1 MAQPSERSRI
11 EKLIAH
17 HEQQLAALR
26 TVHALLAGDEQAS
39 SARRSKSTVTQAL
52 RLEAGRRSNGD
63 GPAEHGPYYV
73 PEERG
78 RRSEGKGHHKAA
90 VLARREQAAAFLAEF
105 DRTIPRP
112 RTYGGK
118 RLGAFISNGYLRQT
132 DEGIL
137 RTDKVYE
144 VDPRAPR
151 TAPAP
156 KVKKPNYWNKA
167 ATTARREKTAAY
179 LDTFSPTKPQPLTD
193 GAKHGATALVKNGYL
208 KKRGDGY
215 VRTAKAFTP

>member
-39 SARRSKSTVTQAL
+39 STRRRGTTVAQAL
-52 RLEAGRRSNGD
+52 QLEAERHANGN
-63 GPAEHGPYYV
+63 GHEG
-73 PEERG
+73 RG
-78 RRSEGKGHHKAA
+78 RRREGKGHHKAA

-105 DRTIPRP
+105 DRTTPRP

-132 DEGIL
+132 DDGIL
-137 RTDKVYE
+137 RTDKPYV
-144 VDPRAPR
+144 VDARAPQ
-151 TAPAP
+151 APPAP

-167 ATTARREKTAAY
+167 ATKARREKTAAY
-179 LDTFSPTKPQPLTD
+179 LDTFGPTKPQPPTN
-193 GAKHGATALVKNGYL
+193 GARHGLSALIAGGYL